1 MPKHLK
7 HEHEIFIAKQE
18 YCVWNKIL
26 HERKLF
32 KSYVKKDKKGMPTCS
47 VISERKR
54 SLFEGMSVSDAE
66 LRVPNDKLLLRFV
79 LEESNLSESNEAEF
93 TLRDDVKAF
102 LEGRVDPK
110 RKTL

>member
-1 MPKHLK
+1 MP
-7 HEHEIFIAKQE
+7 
-18 YCVWNKIL
+18 
-26 HERKLF
+26 RKT
-32 KSYVKKDKKGMPTCS
+32 KKDMPTCS
-47 VISERKR
+47 VMSERKR
-54 SLFEGMSVSDAE
+54 SVFEGMNVSNVE